1 MLRLVR
7 FFIVIILL
15 FLSISIKDICIGD
28 KLFLF
33 LGLPPYVNG
42 FHIPVI
48 GSIIIILL
56 IYLATSFWE
65 VYNSSD
71 GNRKSKYI
79 ILCLKWLLLFVVCG
93 VFIILN
99 AAC

>member
-1 MLRLVR
+1 MVD
-7 FFIVIILL
+7 FWKEPKEKKVNKKKII
-15 FLSISIKDICIGD
+15 ITTIIG
-28 KLFLF
+28 
-33 LGLPPYVNG
+33 
-42 FHIPVI
+42 
-48 GSIIIILL
+48 IIIILL